1 MNIVVVEDSAL
12 IRNQLV
18 RLIAREPRVHVVGF
32 AIDEEQAVNLI
43 LASKPDAVLLD
54 LALSPGSGVRVLE
67 RIRRGG
73 SGARVFVLTNNTG
86 SVVRLACEKF
96 GISGFFDKSSE
107 ADKCLEMLYSHLP
120 PQPDNESR
128 RLETLHSVRLLDT
141 PEAEI
146 FDNLTRLAAEIAD
159 VPIALISLVDLDRQW
174 FLSHFGLEARETSRS
189 IAFCAHTI
197 LGSEMMEVPDAA
209 LDSRFFDNPLVVGE
223 PHIRFYA
230 GVPLVLPSGE
240 TLGTLCVIDDK
251 PRQLNARQ
259 RQAIK
264 TLASSA
270 VSEIELRRRIL
281 YLEQEME
288 RRRTA
293 EAHILHLSTRDPL
306 TALPNRAAFRD
317 RLEQQVRLAL
327 RRKTKLC
334 VMFIDLDH
342 FKPINDTL
350 GHDVGDDVLV
360 IVAKR
365 LSACVR
371 TSDTV
376 ARLGGDEFAVIL
388 PEISGNSEV
397 MLVAGKIIDAL
408 KEPLIAQGNHLHIGA
423 SIGAAIYPEH
433 GQLGDQ
439 LLRHA
444 DLAMYQAKQCGGLQT
459 VLFSRQ
465 LSDRAEEM
473 LALDNDLRDALQRR
487 ELLLHYQP
495 QIDTGTNRLRGV
507 EALVRWQHPH
517 FGLLPPDHFIPLAED
532 RGLIH
537 EIGRQ
542 VLDMALTQLKTWDE
556 AGRHIP
562 RIAVNISPSEIRADF
577 ADMVQAAL
585 FRHGVAAS
593 RLELEITE
601 SALTA
606 DGIESTSLLRR
617 LRETGISIAVD
628 DFGVGY
634 SSLSQLRRLPID
646 SLKIDRSFVQEI
658 ETSPHD
664 IAIVQA
670 IITMADALNFTLVAE
685 GVENRE
691 QRAVLARLGCGCCQG
706 FLLSEALSA
715 DALGNWLTARPQEE
729 TTP

>member
-1 MNIVVVEDSAL
+1 MNIVVVDDSEL
-12 IRNQLV
+12 IRNQLM
-18 RLIAREPRVHVVGF
+18 RLIAREPRVHVTGF
-32 AIDEEQAVNLI
+32 AIEEEQAVNLI
-43 LASKPDAVLLD
+43 LTSRPDAVLLD

-73 SGARVFVLTNNTG
+73 SGARVFILTNNTG
-86 SVVRLACEKF
+86 DVVRLACEKF

-107 ADKCLEMLYSHLP
+107 ADKCLDLLYSHLP

-128 RLETLHSVRLLDT
+128 RLEALHAVRLLDS
-141 PEAEI
+141 PEAEV

-189 IAFCAHTI
+189 VAFCAHTI
-197 LGSEMMEVPDAA
+197 LGSEMLEVPDAVQ
-209 LDSRFFDNPLVVGE
+209 DSRFFDNPLVVGA
-223 PHIRFYA
+223 PYIRFYA

-240 TLGTLCVIDDK
+240 TLGTLCVIDRK

-270 VSEIELRRRIL
+270 LSEIELRRRIL

-327 RRKTKLC
+327 RRTTKLG

-350 GHDVGDDVLV
+350 GHNIGDDVLV
-360 IVAKR
+360 TVAKR

-388 PEISGNSEV
+388 PEVSDSTEV
-397 MLVAGKIIDAL
+397 LLVAGKIIDAL
-408 KEPLIAQGNHLHIGA
+408 KEPMIIQGNHLHVGA
-423 SIGAAIYPEH
+423 SIGAAIFPEH

-465 LSDRAEEM
+465 LGDRAEEM

-495 QIDTGTNRLRGV
+495 QVVTGTHRLRGV

-542 VLDMALTQLKTWDE
+542 VLDMALTQLKAWDA
-556 AGRHIP
+556 AGLRIP

-577 ADMVQAAL
+577 ADMVEAAL
-585 FRHGVAAS
+585 FRHGIDAS

-606 DGIESTSLLRR
+606 DGIESMGLLRR
-617 LRETGISIAVD
+617 LRDSGIGIAVD

-634 SSLSQLRRLPID
+634 SSLSQLRRLPVNT
-646 SLKIDRSFVQEI
+646 LKIDRCFVQEI
-658 ETSPHD
+658 ETSAHD
-664 IAIVQA
+664 MAIVQA
-670 IITMADALNFTLVAE
+670 VTTMASALNFVLVAE
-685 GVENRE
+685 GVETPG
-691 QRAVLARLGCGCCQG
+691 QRAILEQLGCSCCQG
-706 FLLSEALSA
+706 FLLSEPLTA
-715 DALGNWLTARPQEE
+715 DALGEWLLASKHEE
-729 TTP
+729 KMP